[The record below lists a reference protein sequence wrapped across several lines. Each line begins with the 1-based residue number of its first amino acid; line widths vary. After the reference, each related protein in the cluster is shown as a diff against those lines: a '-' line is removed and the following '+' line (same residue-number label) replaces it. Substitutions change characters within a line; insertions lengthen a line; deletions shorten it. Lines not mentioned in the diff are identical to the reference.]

1 MINNNKYRH
10 RFFQYYCFLL
20 IALFSCGADAAFNY
34 DPALTW
40 QTLHTEHFNIHYHDN
55 EKQLAKETAA
65 IAERAHARLSKY
77 FNWSPVTPTD
87 VVLSDRT
94 DISNGSATP
103 FPNNMMVLYVTPP
116 DDLNTVEDY
125 NDWLELLIV
134 HEYTHIIHLD
144 KVSHIPEKARS
155 VFGRFFPWL
164 FPNLLQPFWE
174 IEGLATLIE
183 TDEELGVGRGQSSL
197 FKMLIRMELD
207 NGLKP
212 LRQINQPMTSWPSG
226 TARYLYGVYFFQF
239 IKSRY
244 GEEKIQQLVNEHSGH
259 IIPYMINTT
268 TKRVLGKNLDA
279 LWEEFEAYLQEQ
291 FGTQLDTIKTA
302 GIRAGTQLTFT
313 DYETRHPR
321 IMANGDVYYFQNDN
335 FSHPK
340 IMLLRQGET
349 SSVPVTD
356 VHGGRIKSTPVA
368 EVQNGRFDIH
378 PEAGILLAQVEAFKN
393 VNIFSDLYHIDLT
406 TFKTTR
412 LTHGKRYR
420 FATWSPDG
428 KQIIAVR
435 NVLGNSS
442 LELLTE
448 EGKKIK
454 TLWQGT
460 NKEVISSPDW
470 SPDGESIVASV
481 WRPYVSYNDNLEEQK
496 LGNWNLEQFFI
507 EDKTWNKL
515 IDSSNIEAH
524 PQFNATGSSIVFT
537 ADYGDVYN
545 VHELDLESK
554 RVSTLT
560 NLVGGAQHPSID
572 PGGSTLYY
580 AGAGPDGYNIF
591 RLEIDKT
598 LNLGTPAD
606 LMPPEKFVPQK
617 SPAPTEDAV
626 VATSSIITPYSP
638 LDSLKPTW
646 WFPLLT
652 LEDNRKEIGLVTG
665 GADALRRH
673 NYFLTAAYDFEN
685 NWLVGDINY
694 IYDRWDPT
702 IKTRLARSSNV
713 FLNTTGNLER
723 IRFSDTLSVEFVFP
737 LIFIDDQWGF
747 HAAAVYEENSDAR
760 VAAGISNASDFTDA
774 LGGIAVTFNS
784 SKNYPLSISR
794 NDGRRTKVVFE
805 SNELFDSNFSGNIYS
820 FNWQEYIPLGKQ
832 HLIALDFSGGYG
844 TEYPSPFRLGGTDGE
859 DFVNPLLQPTDLLFN
874 RREYSLRGY
883 PEGLPGLSGR
893 RMLVGAVE
901 WRFPIKTIE
910 RGLMVPLPLGVHQL
924 HGNAFFN
931 IGEAWTSSDDQESF
945 RTGAGFEL
953 TAEMVFGYAIPFNVR
968 LGYAY
973 GFDDGGK
980 NQTYLS
986 IGSSF

>member
-1 MINNNKYRH
+1 MINNNKYLR
-10 RFFQYYCFLL
+10 RCLLYYCYLL
-20 IALFSCGADAAFNY
+20 IALFSSGANAAFSY

-40 QTLHTEHFNIHYHDN
+40 KTLHTEHFNIHYHDN
-55 EKQLAKETAA
+55 GKQLAKETAA
-65 IAERAHARLSKY
+65 IAERVHKRLSKY
-77 FNWSPVTPTD
+77 FNWSPATPTD
-87 VVLSDRT
+87 VVLSDRQ

-103 FPNNMMVLYVTPP
+103 FPNNQMILYVTPP

-125 NDWLELLIV
+125 NNWMELLII

-144 KVSHIPEKARS
+144 KVSNVPEKLRN

-174 IEGLATLIE
+174 IEGLATLME
-183 TDEELGVGRGQSSL
+183 TNNEIGVGRGQSSL
-197 FKMLIRMELD
+197 YKMLMRMELD
-207 NGLKP
+207 HGLKP
-212 LRQINQPMTSWPSG
+212 LRQVNQPMTSWPAG

-239 IKSRY
+239 IIDRY
-244 GEEKIQQLVNEHSGH
+244 GEEKIQQLVNEHSRH

-279 LWEEFEAYLQEQ
+279 LWEEFEAYLHAQ
-291 FGTQLDTIKTA
+291 FDLQLNTIKSA

-313 DYETRHPR
+313 DYETNHPR
-321 IMANGDVYYFQNDN
+321 VAANGDVYYFQNDN
-335 FSHPK
+335 LSHSK
-340 IMLLRQGET
+340 IMLLKQGET
-349 SSVPVTD
+349 SPVPVT
-356 VHGGRIKSTPVA
+356 
-368 EVQNGRFDIH
+368 EVQTGRFDIH
-378 PEAGILLAQVEAFKN
+378 PEAGILLAQIEAVRN

-406 TFKTTR
+406 SFNITR
-412 LTHGKRYR
+412 LTYGERYR

-428 KQIIAVR
+428 KQIIEVR
-435 NVLGNSS
+435 NMLGNSS
-442 LELLTE
+442 LVLLTDK
-448 EGKKIK
+448 GKKIK

-481 WRPYVSYNDNLEEQK
+481 WRPYVSYNDNLEKQD
-496 LGNWNLEQFFI
+496 LGAWNLEQFFI
-507 EDKTWNKL
+507 NNNTWEKL

-545 VHELDLESK
+545 VHELDLDSR

-560 NLVGGAQHPSID
+560 NLVGGAKHPSID
-572 PGGSTLYY
+572 PDGSTLYY
-580 AGAGPDGYNIF
+580 ANAGPDGYNIF
-591 RLEIDKT
+591 KLAIDKE
-598 LNLGTPAD
+598 LSLATPVD
-606 LMPPEKFVPQK
+606 LTPPQEIVPQE
-617 SPAPTEDAV
+617 SPDSTEDSAI
-626 VATSSIITPYSP
+626 ATSSIITPYSP
-638 LDSLKPTW
+638 LGSLKPTW

-665 GADALRRH
+665 GADSLRRH

-685 NWLVGDINY
+685 NWLIGDINY
-694 IYDRWDPT
+694 IYDRWNPT
-702 IKTRLARSSNV
+702 IKTRLARSSNI
-713 FLNTTGNLER
+713 FLNNTGNLER
-723 IRFSDTLSVEFVFP
+723 IRFSDTVSVEFVFP
-737 LIFIDDQWGF
+737 LIYLDEQWGF

-760 VAAGISNASDFTDA
+760 VAAGVSNASDFTDA
-774 LGGIAVTFNS
+774 LGGVAVTFNS
-784 SKNYPLSISR
+784 TKNYPLSISR
-794 NDGRRTKVVFE
+794 NDGRRTTFVLE

-832 HLIALDFSGGYG
+832 HLIALNFSGGYG

-859 DFVNPLLQPTDLLFN
+859 DYINPLLQPTDLLFN

-893 RMLVGAVE
+893 RMLVGAIE
-901 WRFPIKTIE
+901 WRFPIKKIE
-910 RGLMVPLPLGVHQL
+910 RGFMVPLPLGIHQL
-924 HGNAFFN
+924 HGTAFFN
-931 IGEAWTSSDDQESF
+931 TGEAWTSSDDQESF
-945 RTGAGFEL
+945 RSGAGFEL
-953 TAEMVFGYAIPFNVR
+953 TAEIVFGYAIPFNLR
-968 LGYAY
+968 FGYAY
-973 GFDDGGK
+973 GFNDGGK